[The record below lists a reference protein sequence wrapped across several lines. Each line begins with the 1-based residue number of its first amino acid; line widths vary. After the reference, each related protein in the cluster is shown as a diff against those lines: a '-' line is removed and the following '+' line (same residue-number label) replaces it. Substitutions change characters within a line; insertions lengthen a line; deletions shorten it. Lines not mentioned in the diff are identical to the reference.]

1 MTASGDSSV
10 HASAVLV
17 GDRAVL
23 IRGPSGSGKSRL
35 AFDLILAGR
44 AGQIPAAV
52 LVGDDRV
59 YLQAAQDGLVV
70 RPAHELAGLIEIRG
84 LGIRRC
90 EYAAHAIVGLVVDLS
105 AADAERLPAPG
116 ALFTTISG
124 VIIPR
129 IPVDLSFQPLP
140 MVIAALSTRPSD
152 DCPKGI
158 GNHISPT
165 IATQ

>member
-1 MTASGDSSV
+1 MTASGGPSV

-44 AGQIPAAV
+44 AGQILPAV

-59 YLQAAQDGLVV
+59 YLEVAQGRLMV
-70 RPAHELAGLIEIRG
+70 RPARELAGLIEIRG

-90 EYAAHAIVGLVVDLS
+90 DFAEQAVVGLVVDLS
-105 AADAERLPAPG
+105 AADAERHPEPDTLVA
-116 ALFTTISG
+116 TISG

-129 IPVDLSFQPLP
+129 IPVSSDFQPFP
-140 MVIAALSTRPSD
+140 VVVAALSTRPSD
-152 DCPKGI
+152 DCSKGI